1 MLKKLIENPQ
11 LEMFKTILTSFIHP
25 DHKLCLL
32 AKEIDWISLEKEFA
46 PLYGSTGRP
55 SIPIR
60 TIVGLILLK
69 QTCLAGRQVYNLGD
83 ETVVERYLENP
94 YWQHFCGEIYFQ
106 YKLPFDPS
114 DFVHFRKRIGEDGM
128 KKIFKQSI
136 DLFGEDTI
144 RREVKEVRVDT
155 TVQEKNITYPTD
167 RKLTEKVIEYC
178 KRIAKK
184 EGIKLKRTYTQEIRK
199 LKYQLRFSR
208 KPKNYKK
215 LNRLQGKLKRIGF
228 KIFQDMVTQLNPI
241 PKEAYYETFD
251 LLFSVLTQKKD
262 DKNKV
267 YSLHEPDVLCIAKGK
282 EHKPYEFGNK
292 SSFAYTRKSGIIV
305 GAMAIDGNAY
315 DGHTLKP
322 QLLQVRELT
331 GGIIKKA
338 IVDRGYKIKGKIG
351 SIEIVM
357 PKVLKK
363 ESYYMK
369 KQREARCR
377 SRAGIEGLISHLKYD
392 HRMRRNYLKGVAG
405 DKINTIL
412 AAAAYNMMKWMRV
425 KQQEILDFIFWL
437 FFRPSFL
444 VPIRIASWRI

>member
-1 MLKKLIENPQ
+1 MLKKLPENPQ
-11 LEMFKTILTSFIHP
+11 LEMFKTVLTSFIHP
-25 DHKLCLL
+25 NHKLCLL
-32 AKEIDWISLEKEFA
+32 ANEINWDSLEKEFA

-60 TIVGLILLK
+60 TIVGLLILK
-69 QTCLAGRQVYNLGD
+69 QMYNLGD

-178 KRIAKK
+178 KRIAEK
-184 EGIKLKRTYTQEIRK
+184 EDIKLKRTYTMEIKK
-199 LKYQLRFSR
+199 LKYQLRFAR

-215 LNRLQGKLKRIGF
+215 LNRLQGKLKRIAF
-228 KIFQDMVTQLNPI
+228 KIFEDLVTQLDPV
-241 PKEAYYETFD
+241 PKQAYYETFD

-305 GAMAIDGNAY
+305 GAMAIEGNVY

-331 GGIIKKA
+331 RGIIKKA
-338 IVDRGYKIKGKIG
+338 IVDRGYRIKGKIG

-357 PKVLKK
+357 PEVLKK

-392 HRMRRNYLKGVAG
+392 HRMRRNYLKGVSG

-412 AAAAYNMMKWMRV
+412 AAAAYNMMKWMRW
-425 KQQEILDFIFWL
+425 KQQEIFDLIFWL
-437 FFRPSFL
+437 LFQPYFL
-444 VPIRIASWRI
+444 VPERIASRIR

>member
-1 MLKKLIENPQ
+1 MLKKLPENPQ
-11 LEMFKTILTSFIHP
+11 LEMFKTVLTSFIHP
-25 DHKLCLL
+25 NHKLCLL
-32 AKEIDWISLEKEFA
+32 ANEINWDSLEKEFA

-55 SIPIR
+55 SVPIR
-60 TIVGLILLK
+60 TIVGLLILK
-69 QTCLAGRQVYNLGD
+69 QMYNLGD

-128 KKIFKQSI
+128 KKIFRQSI
-136 DLFGEDTI
+136 HLFGEDTI

-178 KRIAKK
+178 KRIAEK
-184 EGIKLKRTYTQEIRK
+184 EDIKLKRTYTMEIKK
-199 LKYQLRFSR
+199 LKYQLRFAR

-215 LNRLQGKLKRIGF
+215 LNRLQGKLKRIAY
-228 KIFQDMVTQLNPI
+228 KIFEDLVTQLDPV
-241 PKEAYYETFD
+241 PKQAYYETFD

-305 GAMAIDGNAY
+305 GAMAIEGNVY

-331 GGIIKKA
+331 SGIIKKA
-338 IVDRGYKIKGKIG
+338 IVDRGYRIKGKIG

-357 PKVLKK
+357 PEVLKK

-392 HRMRRNYLKGVAG
+392 HRMRRNYLKGVSG

-412 AAAAYNMMKWMRV
+412 AAAAYNMMKWMRW
-425 KQQEILDFIFWL
+425 KQQEIFDLIFWL
-437 FFRPSFL
+437 LFQPYFL
-444 VPIRIASWRI
+444 VPERIASRIR

>member
-1 MLKKLIENPQ
+1 MLKKLPENPQ
-11 LEMFKTILTSFIHP
+11 LQMFKTVLTSFIRP

-32 AKEIDWISLEKEFA
+32 AKEIDWDSLEKAFE
-46 PLYGSTGRP
+46 PLYGNTGRP

-60 TIVGLILLK
+60 TIVGLLLLK
-69 QTCLAGRQVYNLGD
+69 QMYNLGD

-94 YWQHFCGEIYFQ
+94 YWQHFCGEVYFQ

-114 DFVHFRKRIGEDGM
+114 DFVHFRKRIGEEGM
-128 KKIFKQSI
+128 KRIFKQSI
-136 DLFGEDTI
+136 DLYGEDTI
-144 RREVKEVRVDT
+144 RKEVREVRVDT
-155 TVQEKNITYPTD
+155 TVQEKNITFPTD
-167 RKLTEKVIEYC
+167 RKLNEKVIEYC
-178 KRIAKK
+178 KRIADK
-184 EGIKLKRTYTQEIRK
+184 EDIKLKRTYTFEIRK
-199 LKYQLRFSR
+199 LKHQLRFAK

-215 LNRLQGKLKRIGF
+215 LNRAQSKLHRIAL
-228 KIFQDMVTQLNPI
+228 KIYHDLVSQLNPI
-241 PKEAYYETFD
+241 PKQAYMETFD
-251 LLFSVLTQKKD
+251 VLYRVLSQKRND
-262 DKNKV
+262 SNKV
-267 YSLHEPDVLCIAKGK
+267 YSIHEPDVLCIAKGK

-331 GGIIKKA
+331 GGRIKKA
-338 IVDRGYKIKGKIG
+338 IVDRGYRMKENIG

-357 PKVLKK
+357 PKSLKR
-363 ESYYMK
+363 ESYYLK

-392 HRMRRNYLKGVAG
+392 HRMRRNYLKGVSG

-412 AAAAYNMMKWMRV
+412 AAAAYNMMKWMRL
-425 KQQEILDFIFWL
+425 KQQEIFDFIFWL
-437 FFRPSFL
+437 LYQPEFL
-444 VPIRIASWRI
+444 VPVSMPSRII

>member
-55 SIPIR
+55 SVPIR

-69 QTCLAGRQVYNLGD
+69 QMYNMGD

-94 YWQHFCGEIYFQ
+94 YWQHFCGEVYFQ

-167 RKLTEKVIEYC
+167 RKLTEKVIEHC

-228 KIFQDMVTQLNPI
+228 KIFQDLVTQLNPI

-251 LLFSVLTQKKD
+251 ILFSVLTQKKD
-262 DKNKV
+262 DKNKI
-267 YSLHEPDVLCIAKGK
+267 YSLHEPEVLCIAKGK

-392 HRMRRNYLKGVAG
+392 HRMRRNYLKGVSG

-412 AAAAYNMMKWMRV
+412 AAAAYNMMKWMRL

-444 VPIRIASWRI
+444 VPIRIASWRF